1 MGADYMGMALGTVA
15 QGVGAGVNTI
25 INEQMA
31 LSNYKYGEKAAD
43 ASDRRTRD
51 LYTDL
56 YSPAAKVK
64 QLKEAGLSAGLMYGN
79 GGASGTSSTSGAMG
93 TGSGNPQPARVD
105 MGQAL
110 QLGLMK
116 AQADNL
122 NADTKLKEQDEKK
135 KQQETLKLG
144 EEIAKIQQ
152 EVKNL
157 IGEKALQGWTQRQL
171 MTISDSELKKL

>member
-1 MGADYMGMALGTVA
+1 MGVDYLGMAIGTVA
-15 QGVGAGVNTI
+15 QGVGAGVNSI
-25 INEQMA
+25 INEEMA
-31 LSNYKYGEKAAD
+31 LSNYKYGEKAAN
-43 ASDRRTRD
+43 ASDIRTRE

-64 QLKEAGLSAGLMYGN
+64 QLKEAGLSTGLMYGN

-122 NADTKLKEQDEKK
+122 NADTELKEQDTLK

-144 EEIAKIQQ
+144 EEISKI
-152 EVKNL
+152 
-157 IGEKALQGWTQRQL
+157 
-171 MTISDSELKKL
+171 S